1 MTPPPVKE
9 ARSLK
14 EISPMQWRTGLASWL
29 GWFFDGLEMHLYTL
43 VAAPFVMQ
51 LVHASAASDPL
62 VKSRSSWIQAAFL
75 VGWAL
80 GGGFFGRIGD
90 RIGRTRTLALTV
102 LFYAIFTGASFFADT
117 WWQLMIF
124 RFLSALGI
132 GGEWAVGSSLLSET
146 WPKRWRPWIAA
157 VLQSGVNLGVIL
169 ACAVVWIF
177 SNFSENLRSAL
188 NPALPSGWDIFPRCV
203 FLVGVL
209 PAVLVWWIRRH
220 VPEPEEWTAA
230 KSKADDAERG
240 SITALF
246 KAPLRKIT
254 LLSMVVCASGLTG
267 WWAFMFWHNQHIRNL
282 PELATWPAGEREKAL
297 SMVFAGVIGLSV
309 VGNFFCGWLAQ
320 RFGYRKS
327 IFWMFAGLGLS
338 CAAAHLP
345 ESSSFGTL
353 WKWYVAIGFFSGVFG
368 LFTMYLPPL
377 FPTLQRTTGAGFCYN
392 IGRIAAA
399 AGTVYFGLFSSVGDF
414 RGTLLAVSVIF
425 IPGMI
430 AVVFMPEPTD

>member
-1 MTPPPVKE
+1 LLFGKHALVFQAGVGTSRSRSRLVEARTFDKLQAVALAARGPHQRRMVPPVIE
-9 ARSLK
+9 D
-14 EISPMQWRTGLASWL
+14 PM
-29 GWFFDGLEMHLYTL
+29 
-43 VAAPFVMQ
+43 
-51 LVHASAASDPL
+51 
-62 VKSRSSWIQAAFL
+62 I
-75 VGWAL
+75 AL
-80 GGGFFGRIGD
+80 G
-90 RIGRTRTLALTV
+90 
-102 LFYAIFTGASFFADT
+102 
-117 WWQLMIF
+117 
-124 RFLSALGI
+124 
-132 GGEWAVGSSLLSET
+132 
-146 WPKRWRPWIAA
+146 
-157 VLQSGVNLGVIL
+157 
-169 ACAVVWIF
+169 
-177 SNFSENLRSAL
+177 
-188 NPALPSGWDIFPRCV
+188 
-203 FLVGVL
+203 
-209 PAVLVWWIRRH
+209 RH

-230 KSKADDAERG
+230 KSQGDDAERG

-246 KAPLRKIT
+246 RAPLRRIT

-282 PELATWPAGEREKAL
+282 PELASLAVGDREKAL

-338 CAAAHLP
+338 CAAAHIP
-345 ESSSFGTL
+345 ESSSFSTL
-353 WKWYVAIGFFSGVFG
+353 WKWYVTIGFFSGVFG

-430 AVVFMPEPTD
+430 AVLFMPEPTE